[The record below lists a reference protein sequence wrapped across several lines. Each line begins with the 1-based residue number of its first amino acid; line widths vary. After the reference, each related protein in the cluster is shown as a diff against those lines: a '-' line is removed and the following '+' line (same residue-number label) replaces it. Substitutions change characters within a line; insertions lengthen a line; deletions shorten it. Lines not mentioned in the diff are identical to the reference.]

1 VVAQRGGRGKC
12 WLPTLFHPTS
22 TLHISHTKNLR
33 EWCVAK
39 PQRSAGA
46 HQMSSGENDPNF
58 LSLGTLILGIDL
70 QAIQELLKKSY
81 PARKI
86 RVEKDPSTLSSAI
99 NPSDIVLFDFPPP
112 EIFAELKRL
121 KDLTKEQSREI
132 MQLELT
138 AKLTSE
144 SIQKFHD
151 NQTELYNEFAILHQK
166 YDDQKA
172 AHASTL
178 WTHCVAHHPDI
189 TGIPSEEASNFTETE
204 TQVGRYSVGD
214 ALGDG
219 QFATVF
225 NCSTKIS
232 EEEYALK
239 VILKNKVTSFAALRR
254 VSNEIKILKKL
265 KNRHV
270 IHLIDVIH
278 TKTKLYLITQK
289 GGRDLFD
296 FFENH
301 SDGVKEDWAL
311 DIACKIAQAV
321 QYCHVNSICHRD
333 LKPENI
339 LIQFDENTGKCIDLK
354 LCDFGLAVRSPAQD
368 LLCDFCGSP
377 GFFAP
382 EMLLNANY
390 QGMKADIWSMGC
402 IFLELLIGNELFWGH
417 WMVAYDVEVL
427 QDKTRFRSEIV
438 TSTEELPEILNF
450 SAMWNSLLITILQVD
465 PGQRPTAEDISA
477 MEWFQA
483 SLGEAMPVELLTP
496 TVSFGGEEVLGTN
509 KFLSS
514 PSVSKSMLKT
524 AMNNREKQRT
534 SQLEPS
540 LGMMTAGGGGGEGL
554 SAMLRG
560 MEPQQTPTITKARKI
575 IQRGD
580 DIHKNTSGLDHLPR
594 TLQKPTI

>member
-1 VVAQRGGRGKC
+1 M
-12 WLPTLFHPTS
+12 S
-22 TLHISHTKNLR
+22 
-33 EWCVAK
+33 AK
-39 PQRSAGA
+39 HG
-46 HQMSSGENDPNF
+46 SSLGSDPNP
-58 LSLGTLILGIDL
+58 LSQGTLILGVDL
-70 QAIQELLKKSY
+70 EMILDLLKRSY
-81 PARKI
+81 PDRTI
-86 RVEKDPSTLSSAI
+86 RVEQDPSALTSPRG
-99 NPSDIVLFDFPPP
+99 PSDIVLFDFPPP
-112 EIFAELKRL
+112 EIFTEMKRL
-121 KDLTKEQSREI
+121 KSLAKDQSQEI

-144 SIQKFHD
+144 SIHKFHQ
-151 NQTELYNEFAILHQK
+151 NQTELYNEFAILSQK

-172 AHASTL
+172 AHVSTL
-178 WTHCVAHHPDI
+178 WTHCVAHHPDVSA
-189 TGIPSEEASNFTETE
+189 IPSEETSAFVESE
-204 TQVGRYSVGD
+204 TQVGRYTVGD

-225 NCSTKIS
+225 NCSTKLS

-239 VILKNKVTSFAALRR
+239 VILKNKVTTFAALRR

-278 TKTKLYLITQK
+278 TKTKLYLVTEK

-301 SDGVKEDWAL
+301 SNGVKENWAL

-339 LIQFDENTGKCIDLK
+339 LIQFDEIGGKCVDLK
-354 LCDFGLAVRSPAQD
+354 LCDFGMAVRSPAQD

-417 WMVAYDVEVL
+417 WMVSYDVEVL
-427 QDKTRFRSEIV
+427 QDKNRFRNEIV
-438 TSTEELPEILNF
+438 ASTEELPEILQF
-450 SAMWNSLLITILQVD
+450 STALNSLLVTILQVD
-465 PGQRPTAEDISA
+465 PSKRPTAEDIFA
-477 MEWFQA
+477 MEWFRDTI
-483 SLGEAMPVELLTP
+483 GEALPVELLTP
-496 TVSFGGEEVLGTN
+496 TVSFGGEEGLGAN
-509 KFLSS
+509 KLLSS

-524 AMNNREKQRT
+524 AMNNREKQRS

-540 LGMMTAGGGGGEGL
+540 LGAMTTGGGGEGL

-560 MEPQQTPTITKARKI
+560 MESQQTPTISKARKI

-580 DIHKNTSGLDHLPR
+580 DIRKKSIDSGVDPLPR
-594 TLQKPTI
+594 TLQKPSI